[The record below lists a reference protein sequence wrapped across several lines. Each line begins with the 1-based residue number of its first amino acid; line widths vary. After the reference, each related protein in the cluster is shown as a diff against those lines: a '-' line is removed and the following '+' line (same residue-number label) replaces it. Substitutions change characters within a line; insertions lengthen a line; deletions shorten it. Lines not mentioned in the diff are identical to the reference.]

1 MNHILHFLDRAGW
14 VTLITLVAFHLP
26 VGVMA
31 QETQDT
37 GLFRHEQTVS
47 LVQGDRVQQALIEAR
62 GSRAVA
68 QTRALL
74 LVSCLMFL
82 FGGFAALWAQ
92 KNHRDPPLW
101 FFAGFL
107 FNVATVG
114 VILWLN
120 VRNRRRRRY
129 RQGVAYWTF

>member
-1 MNHILHFLDRAGW
+1 MNHLTQFLDRARW
-14 VTLITLVAFHLP
+14 VTLVTLVAFHLP
-26 VGVMA
+26 VGGIA
-31 QETQDT
+31 QETQGA
-37 GLFRHEQTVS
+37 GLFRPEPTVS

-101 FFAGFL
+101 FFAGFI

-120 VRNRRRRRY
+120 ARNRRRRRY